1 MVDNFILEADSNDE
15 IFTSDTR
22 QSVQLVI
29 GDSEE
34 KKCQKCH
41 WAICFVITLILACV
55 PLSFITGLEMGR
67 NSGNTESYEDL
78 EPVREKLFVADT
90 TSLKME
96 FDRYYVS
103 NKNAFKIGVLYGR
116 NCNDNIKT
124 DVCSWKTVSETI
136 LMNHDR
142 TMDLVDLGQFDLD
155 NDLIMIYFDQ
165 IGKNNVDWLTVF
177 ELEFT
182 AEIEH
187 MKKKSFDLRGP
198 GLLTLYDYDRLRL
211 LNRNQHS

>member
-55 PLSFITGLEMGR
+55 PLSFITGLEMGQ
-67 NSGNTESYEDL
+67 NSVKTESYDDL

-103 NKNAFKIGVLYGR
+103 NQNAFKIGVLYGR
-116 NCNDNIKT
+116 NCNDNIET
-124 DVCSWKTVSETI
+124 DVCSWKTVSET
-136 LMNHDR
+136 LLTNHDR
-142 TMDLVDLGQFDLD
+142 SLDLVDLGQFDLD

-177 ELEFT
+177 KLEFT

-211 LNRNQHS
+211 LNRNHYS